1 MSVPSSG
8 SPYPPCPDCQSAE
21 VRPSKS
27 SYPLDKEK
35 LAAGAGAFWR
45 CGNCGTRFMG
55 PAAPPMHERK
65 YRPHRHATNPLKT
78 AINGGAALTRF
89 VVPLLLL
96 TVTLLG
102 VILVLLLR
110 DPAPLVR

>member
-1 MSVPSSG
+1 LYPS
-8 SPYPPCPDCQSAE
+8 CPDCQSAE

-27 SYPLDKEK
+27 SYPLDQEK
-35 LAAGAGAFWR
+35 LAASAGAFWR

-55 PAAPPMHERK
+55 PAPPPVPERK
-65 YRPHRHATNPLKT
+65 YRPHRHATDPFKS
-78 AINGGAALTRF
+78 AITGSGGMARF

-110 DPAPLVR
+110 DPLPLVR